1 MQVANG
7 RPYPS
12 QNQSSLQHPNAQWL
26 NYNSS
31 RGSTDHII
39 QPAPRPYVT
48 AIHSIIIYY
57 EPCKLLLTE
66 YYAARS

>member
-12 QNQSSLQHPNAQWL
+12 QDHSSLQHPNAQWL
-26 NYNSS
+26 DYHSS
-31 RGSTDHII
+31 RGSTNHII
-39 QPAPRPYVT
+39 QLAPRPYVA

-57 EPCKLLLTE
+57 EPCKLLLTG
-66 YYAARS
+66 YYAARY